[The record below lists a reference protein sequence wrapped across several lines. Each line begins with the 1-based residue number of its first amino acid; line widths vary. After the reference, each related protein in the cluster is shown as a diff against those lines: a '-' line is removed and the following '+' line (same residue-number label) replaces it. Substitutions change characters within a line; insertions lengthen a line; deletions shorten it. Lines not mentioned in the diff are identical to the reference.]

1 MSVIDHNRIAK
12 NTLMLYLRMG
22 LMMIVNLFTVRVV
35 MEALGE
41 VDFGIYN
48 AVGGIVAM
56 FSIISS
62 TMSTACQRFYMFD
75 LGQEDSGRLRNTFSM
90 CLLAFGFFALVILA
104 LSESLGLWFLHNKML
119 LAGRDT
125 AADWVFQCSVLAF
138 VVGVVRLPYQGM
150 VIAREKMKV
159 FAYISVFEGL
169 AALAVALLLRRSG
182 GDHLILYAILMLGV
196 QVLVTL
202 LYMGYCRIFYGE
214 CRFRYYWDKAR
225 FTEIFSFAGWNLIGT
240 SASILKIHGVN
251 VLLNMF
257 FGPVVNA
264 ARGVAFKVY
273 GLITQL
279 QENFM
284 TASRPQIIKAYSTG
298 EHDGMR
304 KLVCQSSKF
313 SAYLMLFVAVPILLE
328 MPFLLD
334 LWLKEVPKDTALFA
348 SLMIANALIDCL
360 DYSLWVAIQA
370 VGQVKK
376 YQLTVGVLQLLI
388 LPISYAMFKLG
399 TFPPETVFY
408 VSIAVSL
415 VCLVFKLGFAKSLAG
430 LSPAMF
436 LSRVLLP
443 VGVVTLLSLLAGW
456 LVRSAMETGW
466 LRLFC
471 VTAVTLSVQAAV
483 IWLVGLTR
491 GERESIL
498 KRLNLKKA

>member
-1 MSVIDHNRIAK
+1 
-12 NTLMLYLRMG
+12 
-22 LMMIVNLFTVRVV
+22 

-75 LGQEDSGRLRNTFSM
+75 LGQEDSSRLRNTFSM

-138 VVGVVRLPYQGM
+138 VAGVVRLPYQGM

-169 AALAVALLLRRSG
+169 AALAVALFLKRSG
-182 GDHLILYAILMLGV
+182 GDHLILYALLMLAV
-196 QVLVTL
+196 QLLVTL
-202 LYMGYCRIFYGE
+202 LYMAYCRFFYPE
-214 CRFRYYWDKAR
+214 CRFHYYWDKFR
-225 FTEIFSFAGWNLIGT
+225 FAEIFSFAGWNLIGT

-264 ARGVAFKVY
+264 ARGLAFKVY
-273 GLITQL
+273 GIITQL

-298 EHDGMR
+298 EYEGMR

-313 SAYLMLFVAVPILLE
+313 SAYLMLFLAVPILLE

-334 LWLKEVPKDTALFA
+334 LWLKDVPKDTALFA
-348 SLMIANALIDCL
+348 SLMIANALIDCM

-388 LPISYAMFKLG
+388 LPVSYAMFKLG

-430 LSPAMF
+430 IEPSGF
-436 LSRVLLP
+436 LVGAVLP
-443 VGVVTLLSLLAGW
+443 VSLVAGLSLSGGW
-456 LVRSAMETGW
+456 LVRNALSPGW
-466 LRLFC
+466 IRLFC
-471 VTAVTLSVQAAV
+471 VTAATLAIQSIV
-483 IWLVGLTR
+483 IISLGLTR
-491 GERESIL
+491 SERQTIL
-498 KRLNLKKA
+498 SKIRRSS